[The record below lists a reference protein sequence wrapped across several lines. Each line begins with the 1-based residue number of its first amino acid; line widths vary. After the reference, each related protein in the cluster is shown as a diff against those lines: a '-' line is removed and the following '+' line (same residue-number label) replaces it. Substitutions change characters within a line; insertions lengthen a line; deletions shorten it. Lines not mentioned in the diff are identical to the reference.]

1 MIKPVE
7 ITPENVRLLFGKT
20 TIPERTQI
28 TVKLCNGGLVAGKV
42 TISQIFPEIGK
53 MVIKIHSTSDTY
65 SYPRDRFFL
74 PYIGIPRKRVESSI
88 SVINASPVEC
98 SVRS

>member
-1 MIKPVE
+1 MLKPVE
-7 ITPENVRLLFGKT
+7 ITPQNVRSLFGDA

-28 TVKLCNGGLVAGKV
+28 VVVHSKAQIVSGKV
-42 TISQIFPEIGK
+42 TISQVIPEAGK

-65 SYPRDRFFL
+65 TYPGDRFFL
-74 PYIGIPRKRVESSI
+74 PYLSASRQRAASSI
-88 SVINASPVEC
+88 AVINPRPAEC